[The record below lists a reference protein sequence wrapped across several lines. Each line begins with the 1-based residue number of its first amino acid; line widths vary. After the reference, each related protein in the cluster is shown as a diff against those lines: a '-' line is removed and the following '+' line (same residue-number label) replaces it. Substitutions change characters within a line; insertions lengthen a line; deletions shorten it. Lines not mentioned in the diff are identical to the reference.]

1 VTDAWSRSRADRNA
15 GATRSGATE
24 NRLIIA
30 TVFITFVGYAT
41 VALPLAVVPIYVHV
55 RLGYGTTMA
64 GVAVSLQY
72 VATVVSR
79 ARVGQ
84 MADTVGPK
92 ITVLRGLVA
101 SLAGGL
107 LMGASGLLVAR
118 PALALGILLPSRLFI
133 GVGES
138 LISTGAIAWAIG
150 RTGPH
155 RTARIISW
163 NGVATYGALMLGAP
177 LGVVLTDLFGFQS
190 VGWAV
195 AALGAAGLAR
205 AFWTQAV
212 PVLAKGRLSSG
223 RVLWR
228 VLPYGA
234 VLGLASAAF
243 GTITTFVTLFFNH
256 RGWHGAALCLSG
268 FGLGFIFVRL
278 AFADLINR
286 IGGIPVAAVSLAVQ
300 TVGLLLVWLSRA
312 PALAIAGSA
321 ITGCGYGLVF
331 PALAVV
337 AVDRVPPQ
345 SRGTALGI
353 YSVFLDVALG
363 VTGPLAG
370 VIAGRFTYA
379 TPFLF
384 GTVLTVAGLV
394 LTMLLPRPGNRG

>member
-1 VTDAWSRSRADRNA
+1 MPASR
-15 GATRSGATE
+15 GAHQAVVAE
-24 NRLIIA
+24 NRLIIS

-41 VALPLAVVPIYVHV
+41 VALPLAVVPIYVHI
-55 RLGYGTTMA
+55 RLGYGTTVA

-72 VATVVSR
+72 VATVLSR
-79 ARVGQ
+79 AQVGQ

-101 SLAGGL
+101 SVAGGM
-107 LMGASGLLVAR
+107 LMAVSGLLVSQ
-118 PALALGILLPSRLFI
+118 PAWALGILLPSRLFI
-133 GVGES
+133 GIGES

-177 LGVVLTDLFGFQS
+177 LGVVLTGQFGFQS

-195 AALGAAGLAR
+195 AVLGVAGLAR
-205 AFWTQAV
+205 AFWTQTV
-212 PVLAKGRLSSG
+212 PVIAKQRLSSG

-256 RGWHGAALCLSG
+256 RGWSGAALCLTA
-268 FGLGFIFVRL
+268 FGGGFICVRL
-278 AFADLINR
+278 LFADLINR
-286 IGGIPVAAVSLAVQ
+286 VGGIPVAGVSLAVQ
-300 TVGLLLVWLSRA
+300 IVGLLLVWIAAA
-312 PALAIAGSA
+312 PGTAIVGSA

-337 AVDRVPPQ
+337 AVARVPPQ

-363 VTGPLAG
+363 VTGPAAG
-370 VIAGRFTYA
+370 VIAGHFSYA

-384 GTVLTVAGLV
+384 GTLLTAAGLA
-394 LTMLLPRPGNRG
+394 LTALLPRLGHRR